1 MINQDI
7 RYLAELVEQV
17 QKGDSDAF
25 AELYASTYKRQ
36 YQLAYSYLKDEYL
49 AQDAMQETFILV
61 LKNIGQLRDPGLF
74 MAWINQINFRVCY
87 SMQKKKKR
95 MDSEINA
102 VGEGDI
108 EIIASDSPT
117 PEDEVVR
124 VDENN
129 YVVSQLL
136 KLPFTESQC
145 IILKYYQNKTL
156 DEIAYLMNISRS
168 TVKRYIKKGLARL
181 NEVMKQ

>member
-1 MINQDI
+1 MINISAADM
-7 RYLAELVEQV
+7 R
-17 QKGDSDAF
+17 
-25 AELYASTYKRQ
+25 
-36 YQLAYSYLKDEYL
+36 
-49 AQDAMQETFILV
+49 
-61 LKNIGQLRDPGLF
+61 
-74 MAWINQINFRVCY
+74 NQF

-102 VGEGDI
+102 AGEGDI